1 MVSMTM
7 TPRVRAS
14 WRSSA
19 SELANSSSVTSG
31 NCTAATMAR
40 CGFSSASSM
49 ELHSTSAGRVPLD
62 NYVSCNIVCY
72 MRRDERL
79 SASLH
84 ALLHLA
90 ARGAAMTS
98 EELAECL
105 GTHPVVVRR
114 TMGALREAGLAR
126 SERGHGGGWT
136 VARPLEEVSLRDV
149 YVALGEP

>member
-1 MVSMTM
+1 
-7 TPRVRAS
+7 
-14 WRSSA
+14 
-19 SELANSSSVTSG
+19 
-31 NCTAATMAR
+31 
-40 CGFSSASSM
+40 
-49 ELHSTSAGRVPLD
+49 
-62 NYVSCNIVCY
+62 

-149 YVALGEP
+149 YVALGEPELFSLALGGESPECAVRRAVGGALAGALGEAEALIVERFGAITLDRLAPRFES